1 MAESENDIKNFKD
14 LTEMEKTAAIKKMKL
29 ERELKDLKRSLETG
43 KKVITYYDCFKLV
56 STQKKEMT
64 TEEIESVKKRI
75 MELNQMI

>member
-14 LTEMEKTAAIKKMKL
+14 LTEMEKTEAIKKMKL

-43 KKVITYYDCFKLV
+43 KKVITYYDCFKPV